1 MTPKQGAG
9 RLKWNAGWFGVQVGS
24 SCWLLIAG
32 VGAAKQFPELAALMI
47 GCFLVPNIFGTVLW
61 LKRDRIEPYAAYQA
75 LLLVLLVATAAALL
89 GADYLGVL
97 GALDRRFQNPRDMY
111 WILCLFPA
119 LMLALR
125 YLNRRSSNDVSR

>member
-1 MTPKQGAG
+1 MIPKQGTG
-9 RLKWNAGWFGVQVGS
+9 RLQWSVGWFGAQVGS

-32 VGAAKQFPELAALMI
+32 VGAAARYPQLSALMI
-47 GCFLVPNIFGTVLW
+47 GCFLIPNIFGTVLW
-61 LKRDRIEPYAAYQA
+61 FKRDRVDPYVAYQL

-125 YLNRRSSNDVSR
+125 YLNRRRSNDVSR